1 MPHPPPNFNPRPIP
15 RPNRP
20 QITQIGADSGPL
32 LFSCSARQTD
42 YSPPVLSP
50 KDKTGAWLSLVERL
64 VRDQEVAGSNPV
76 APTILDSVPF
86 RPRFSTGRSTPPAGA
101 AADSPYCSPDAAT
114 TFPRRTDQG
123 RRQGRRGFQ
132 ARGDGRERRDLFGW
146 RPTIC
151 GTAHPYGFPRSAAGS
166 GGRRVRQ
173 GRRAERQGRLSGT
186 PLPKGGRALRAPLA
200 AVGSGQVAP
209 LPALWR
215 SFLARG
221 RERFAPAAFRNPLP

>member
-1 MPHPPPNFNPRPIP
+1 MVRASACHAEGCGFKSRRPRHWKAEPPSDRRFFFDAEPPFA
-15 RPNRP
+15 
-20 QITQIGADSGPL
+20 QG
-32 LFSCSARQTD
+32 SAHVD
-42 YSPPVLSP
+42 
-50 KDKTGAWLSLVERL
+50 GAWLSLVERKVWDL
-64 VRDQEVAGSNPV
+64 DVAGSNPA

-86 RPRFSTGRSTPPAGA
+86 RPRFSKGRSTPPAGA

-173 GRRAERQGRLSGT
+173 GRRAERQGRLSG
-186 PLPKGGRALRAPLA
+186 PLVPKGGASLRASLA
-200 AVGSGQVAP
+200 AVGSVKAAP
-209 LPALWR
+209 LPALGVR
-215 SFLARG
+215 SSPRG
-221 RERFAPAAFRNPLP
+221 RERFGLAAFRNPLP